1 MCFTIQAENKQLITL
16 SFVRNQVKEIDCSV
30 RALIVDADI
39 SQSMSI
45 MKYLKDAVKPLDY
58 NAAPM
63 YSSDS
68 IYVLCDTCK
77 KPFNLTLCTTA
88 ICNFANLTLCTTA
101 ICNFANLNKLVKKV
115 KIHIFITEM
124 CILVIARNVFGM

>member
-88 ICNFANLTLCTTA
+88 V
-101 ICNFANLNKLVKKV
+101 CNFANLNKLVKKV